1 MTFRLLPLVL
11 KNLARSKTRLVATVG
26 GCAVAAFVVAFFLA
40 AQYSLASLLRQ
51 EEGRVNLVVT
61 QKDRY

>member
-1 MTFRLLPLVL
+1 MSIRLLPFLM
-11 KNLARSKTRLVATVG
+11 KNLLRSKTRLVATVG
-26 GCAVAAFVVAFFLA
+26 GCAVAAFVVAFFLT
-40 AQYSLASLLRQ
+40 AQFSLASLLLQ